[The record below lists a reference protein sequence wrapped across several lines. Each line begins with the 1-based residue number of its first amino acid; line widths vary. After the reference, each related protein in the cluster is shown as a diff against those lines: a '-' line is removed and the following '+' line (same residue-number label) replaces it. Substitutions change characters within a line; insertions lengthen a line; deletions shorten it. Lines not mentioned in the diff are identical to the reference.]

1 MFGYRDCVGEPA
13 SGAEAGAEPAGGAE
27 AAEMQIEGGGEAGG
41 LAGAQSPQLA
51 ANLAGAHLEGACGE
65 EAAGAEAQSPQLAAN
80 LAAAL
85 RPKMRVRM
93 DLAYDGTFFRGWAA
107 QPGLRT
113 VQGELT
119 EALSTILRVP
129 VQLTVAG
136 RTDAGVHAS
145 HQVVHFDV
153 DTEAWQ
159 ALAGR
164 NGVDPAQALRRRT
177 QALLKRAANPKTTSR
192 PELGLVALGESA
204 GNGAD
209 IVVGAV
215 SQVGGDFDARFSALR
230 RTYRYRVADGVA
242 RPDPRLRSSVL
253 WTDQELD
260 LEAMNRSLQPLLGE
274 HEFLSYCKPRQGAS
288 TIRSLLA
295 AAWSRPESGVD
306 AGLAVFE
313 VSADAFCHH
322 MVRSLVG
329 ATLTV
334 GQGRNSEEWPA
345 VLLARR
351 SRELAAPLAP
361 AHGLT
366 LEAITY
372 PEPRRWAEQAQAA
385 RVLRTSAADD

>member
-1 MFGYRDCVGEPA
+1 MFGYRDCVVEPA

-41 LAGAQSPQLA
+41 
-51 ANLAGAHLEGACGE
+51 LAGAHLEGACGE

-242 RPDPRLRSSVL
+242 RHDPRLRSSVL
-253 WTDQELD
+253 WTDEELD

-345 VLLARR
+345 ELLARR

>member
-1 MFGYRDCVGEPA
+1 MFGYRDCVV
-13 SGAEAGAEPAGGAE
+13 EPAGGAE

-41 LAGAQSPQLA
+41 LAGAHLEGACAEEAAGAGAQTPQLA
-51 ANLAGAHLEGACGE
+51 ANL
-65 EAAGAEAQSPQLAAN
+65 P
-80 LAAAL
+80 AAL
-85 RPKMRVRM
+85 RPKVRVRM

-153 DTEAWQ
+153 DDEAWQ
-159 ALAGR
+159 ALSGR

-242 RPDPRLRSSVL
+242 RHDPRLRSSVL

-345 VLLARR
+345 ELLARR

>member
-1 MFGYRDCVGEPA
+1 MFGYRDCVVEPA

-41 LAGAQSPQLA
+41 LAGA
-51 ANLAGAHLEGACGE
+51 HLEGACGE

-80 LAAAL
+80 LAATL

-242 RPDPRLRSSVL
+242 RHDPRLRSSVL

-345 VLLARR
+345 ELLARR

>member
-13 SGAEAGAEPAGGAE
+13 SGAEVGAEVSGAF
-27 AAEMQIEGGGEAGG
+27 AEGVCAEVSGA
-41 LAGAQSPQLA
+41 LAEWARAENGAQT
-51 ANLAGAHLEGACGE
+51 
-65 EAAGAEAQSPQLAAN
+65 PQLAAN

-85 RPKMRVRM
+85 RPKVRVRM

-177 QALLKRAANPKTTSR
+177 QALLKRAANPKVTAR
-192 PELGLVALGESA
+192 PQPGMVALGESA

-242 RPDPRLRSSVL
+242 RHDPRLRSSVL
-253 WTDQELD
+253 WTDEELD

-274 HEFLSYCKPRQGAS
+274 HEFLSYCKPREGAS
-288 TIRSLLA
+288 TIRSLLS

-345 VLLARR
+345 ALLARR

>member
-1 MFGYRDCVGEPA
+1 MFGYRDCVVEPA
-13 SGAEAGAEPAGGAE
+13 SGAEAGVEP
-27 AAEMQIEGGGEAGG
+27 
-41 LAGAQSPQLA
+41 
-51 ANLAGAHLEGACGE
+51 
-65 EAAGAEAQSPQLAAN
+65 AEAQTPQLAAN

-85 RPKMRVRM
+85 RPKVRVRM

-242 RPDPRLRSSVL
+242 RHDPRLRSSVL

-345 VLLARR
+345 ELLARR

>member
-1 MFGYRDCVGEPA
+1 MFGYRDCVVEPA

-41 LAGAQSPQLA
+41 LAGA
-51 ANLAGAHLEGACGE
+51 HLEGACGE

-85 RPKMRVRM
+85 RPKVRVRM

-159 ALAGR
+159 ALSGR

-192 PELGLVALGESA
+192 PEPGLVALGESA

-215 SQVGGDFDARFSALR
+215 SQVGSDFDARFSALPLPRGR
-230 RTYRYRVADGVA
+230 RRGAA
-242 RPDPRLRSSVL
+242 RPPP
-253 WTDQELD
+253 
-260 LEAMNRSLQPLLGE
+260 ALQ
-274 HEFLSYCKPRQGAS
+274 RA
-288 TIRSLLA
+288 
-295 AAWSRPESGVD
+295 VD
-306 AGLAVFE
+306 
-313 VSADAFCHH
+313 
-322 MVRSLVG
+322 
-329 ATLTV
+329 
-334 GQGRNSEEWPA
+334 
-345 VLLARR
+345 
-351 SRELAAPLAP
+351 
-361 AHGLT
+361 
-366 LEAITY
+366 
-372 PEPRRWAEQAQAA
+372 
-385 RVLRTSAADD
+385 

>member
-1 MFGYRDCVGEPA
+1 MFGYRDCVVEPA

-41 LAGAQSPQLA
+41 LAGA
-51 ANLAGAHLEGACGE
+51 HLEGACGE

-85 RPKMRVRM
+85 RPKVRVRM
-93 DLAYDGTFFRGWAA
+93 DLAYDGAFFRGWAA

-242 RPDPRLRSSVL
+242 RHDPRLRSSVL

>member
-1 MFGYRDCVGEPA
+1 MFGYRDCVV
-13 SGAEAGAEPAGGAE
+13 EPAGGAE

-41 LAGAQSPQLA
+41 LAGA
-51 ANLAGAHLEGACGE
+51 HLEGACAE
-65 EAAGAEAQSPQLAAN
+65 EAAGAGAQSPQLAAN

-85 RPKMRVRM
+85 RPKVRVRM

-164 NGVDPAQALRRRT
+164 NGLDPAQALRRRT

-192 PELGLVALGESA
+192 PEPGLVALGESA

-215 SQVGGDFDARFSALR
+215 SQVSGDFDARFSALR

-242 RPDPRLRSSVL
+242 RHDPRLRSSVL

-329 ATLTV
+329 ATLAV

-345 VLLARR
+345 ELLARR

>member
-13 SGAEAGAEPAGGAE
+13 SGAEAGAGPAEGVGGPAGGAE
-27 AAEMQIEGGGEAGG
+27 PAEMQIEDGGEAGR
-41 LAGAQSPQLA
+41 
-51 ANLAGAHLEGACGE
+51 LAGAHLEGACAE
-65 EAAGAEAQSPQLAAN
+65 EVAGAGAQTPQLAAN

-85 RPKMRVRM
+85 RPKVRVRM

-159 ALAGR
+159 ALSGR
-164 NGVDPAQALRRRT
+164 NGLDPAQVLRRRT
-177 QALLKRAANPKTTSR
+177 QALLKRAANPKTTAH
-192 PELGLVALGESA
+192 PQPGLVALGASA

-242 RPDPRLRSSVL
+242 RHDPRLRSSVL
-253 WTDQELD
+253 WTDEELD

-345 VLLARR
+345 ALLARR

>member
-13 SGAEAGAEPAGGAE
+13 SGAEAGAGPAEGVGGP
-27 AAEMQIEGGGEAGG
+27 AEMQIEGSGEAGR
-41 LAGAQSPQLA
+41 
-51 ANLAGAHLEGACGE
+51 LAGAHLEGACAE
-65 EAAGAEAQSPQLAAN
+65 EVAGAGAQTPQLAAN

-85 RPKMRVRM
+85 RPKVRVRM

-159 ALAGR
+159 ALSGR
-164 NGVDPAQALRRRT
+164 NGLDPAQALRRRT

-192 PELGLVALGESA
+192 PEPGLVALGASA

-242 RPDPRLRSSVL
+242 RHDPRQR
-253 WTDQELD
+253 
-260 LEAMNRSLQPLLGE
+260 A
-274 HEFLSYCKPRQGAS
+274 
-288 TIRSLLA
+288 
-295 AAWSRPESGVD
+295 VD
-306 AGLAVFE
+306 
-313 VSADAFCHH
+313 
-322 MVRSLVG
+322 
-329 ATLTV
+329 
-334 GQGRNSEEWPA
+334 
-345 VLLARR
+345 
-351 SRELAAPLAP
+351 
-361 AHGLT
+361 
-366 LEAITY
+366 
-372 PEPRRWAEQAQAA
+372 
-385 RVLRTSAADD
+385 

>member
-1 MFGYRDCVGEPA
+1 M
-13 SGAEAGAEPAGGAE
+13 
-27 AAEMQIEGGGEAGG
+27 
-41 LAGAQSPQLA
+41 
-51 ANLAGAHLEGACGE
+51 
-65 EAAGAEAQSPQLAAN
+65 
-80 LAAAL
+80 
-85 RPKMRVRM
+85 
-93 DLAYDGTFFRGWAA
+93 
-107 QPGLRT
+107 
-113 VQGELT
+113 
-119 EALSTILRVP
+119 
-129 VQLTVAG
+129 
-136 RTDAGVHAS
+136 
-145 HQVVHFDV
+145 
-153 DTEAWQ
+153 
-159 ALAGR
+159 
-164 NGVDPAQALRRRT
+164 
-177 QALLKRAANPKTTSR
+177 
-192 PELGLVALGESA
+192 ALGASA

-215 SQVGGDFDARFSALR
+215 SQVSGDFDARFSALR

-242 RPDPRLRSSVL
+242 RHDPRLRSSVL

-345 VLLARR
+345 ALLARR

>member
-41 LAGAQSPQLA
+41 LAGA
-51 ANLAGAHLEGACGE
+51 HLEGACAE
-65 EAAGAEAQSPQLAAN
+65 EAAGAGAQTPQLAAN

-85 RPKMRVRM
+85 RPKVRVRM

-153 DTEAWQ
+153 DDEAWQ
-159 ALAGR
+159 ALSGR

-242 RPDPRLRSSVL
+242 RHDPRLRSSVL

-345 VLLARR
+345 ELLARR

>member
-1 MFGYRDCVGEPA
+1 
-13 SGAEAGAEPAGGAE
+13 
-27 AAEMQIEGGGEAGG
+27 MQIEGGGEAGG
-41 LAGAQSPQLA
+41 LAGA
-51 ANLAGAHLEGACGE
+51 HLEGACAE
-65 EAAGAEAQSPQLAAN
+65 EAAGAGAQSPQLAAN

-85 RPKMRVRM
+85 RPKVRVRM

-159 ALAGR
+159 ALSGR

-192 PELGLVALGESA
+192 PEPGLVALGESA

-215 SQVGGDFDARFSALR
+215 SQVGSDFDARFSALR

-242 RPDPRLRSSVL
+242 RHDPRLRSSVL

>member
-1 MFGYRDCVGEPA
+1 MFGYRDCIGEPA
-13 SGAEAGAEPAGGAE
+13 KGVGGPAGGAG
-27 AAEMQIEGGGEAGG
+27 ADAE
-41 LAGAQSPQLA
+41 P
-51 ANLAGAHLEGACGE
+51 
-65 EAAGAEAQSPQLAAN
+65 AEAQTPQLAAN

-85 RPKMRVRM
+85 RPKVRVRI

-153 DTEAWQ
+153 DAEAWQ

-192 PELGLVALGESA
+192 PEPGLVALGESA

-242 RPDPRLRSSVL
+242 RHDPRLRSSVL

-345 VLLARR
+345 ALLARR

-366 LEAITY
+366 LEAIAY

>member
-1 MFGYRDCVGEPA
+1 MFGYRDCVVEPA

-41 LAGAQSPQLA
+41 LAGA
-51 ANLAGAHLEGACGE
+51 HLEGACGE
-65 EAAGAEAQSPQLAAN
+65 EAAGAEAQTPQLAAN

-85 RPKMRVRM
+85 RPKVRVRM

-153 DTEAWQ
+153 DAEAWQ

-242 RPDPRLRSSVL
+242 RHDPRLRSSVL

-345 VLLARR
+345 ELLARR

>member
-1 MFGYRDCVGEPA
+1 MFGYRDCVVEPA

-41 LAGAQSPQLA
+41 
-51 ANLAGAHLEGACGE
+51 LAGAHLEGACGE

-242 RPDPRLRSSVL
+242 RHDPRLRSSVL
-253 WTDQELD
+253 WTEQELD

-345 VLLARR
+345 ELLARR

>member
-1 MFGYRDCVGEPA
+1 M
-13 SGAEAGAEPAGGAE
+13 
-27 AAEMQIEGGGEAGG
+27 
-41 LAGAQSPQLA
+41 
-51 ANLAGAHLEGACGE
+51 
-65 EAAGAEAQSPQLAAN
+65 
-80 LAAAL
+80 
-85 RPKMRVRM
+85 
-93 DLAYDGTFFRGWAA
+93 
-107 QPGLRT
+107 
-113 VQGELT
+113 
-119 EALSTILRVP
+119 
-129 VQLTVAG
+129 
-136 RTDAGVHAS
+136 
-145 HQVVHFDV
+145 
-153 DTEAWQ
+153 
-159 ALAGR
+159 
-164 NGVDPAQALRRRT
+164 
-177 QALLKRAANPKTTSR
+177 
-192 PELGLVALGESA
+192 
-204 GNGAD
+204 
-209 IVVGAV
+209 
-215 SQVGGDFDARFSALR
+215 
-230 RTYRYRVADGVA
+230 ADGVA
-242 RPDPRLRSSVL
+242 RHDPRLRSSVL

-345 VLLARR
+345 ALLARR

>member
-1 MFGYRDCVGEPA
+1 M
-13 SGAEAGAEPAGGAE
+13 
-27 AAEMQIEGGGEAGG
+27 
-41 LAGAQSPQLA
+41 
-51 ANLAGAHLEGACGE
+51 
-65 EAAGAEAQSPQLAAN
+65 
-80 LAAAL
+80 
-85 RPKMRVRM
+85 
-93 DLAYDGTFFRGWAA
+93 
-107 QPGLRT
+107 
-113 VQGELT
+113 
-119 EALSTILRVP
+119 
-129 VQLTVAG
+129 
-136 RTDAGVHAS
+136 
-145 HQVVHFDV
+145 
-153 DTEAWQ
+153 
-159 ALAGR
+159 
-164 NGVDPAQALRRRT
+164 LRRRT

-192 PELGLVALGESA
+192 PEPGLVALGASA

-242 RPDPRLRSSVL
+242 RHDPRLRSSVL

-345 VLLARR
+345 ALLARR

>member
-1 MFGYRDCVGEPA
+1 MFGYRDCVVEPA

-41 LAGAQSPQLA
+41 LAGA
-51 ANLAGAHLEGACGE
+51 HLEGACAE
-65 EAAGAEAQSPQLAAN
+65 EAAGAGAQSPQLAAN

-85 RPKMRVRM
+85 RPKVRVRM

-153 DTEAWQ
+153 DAEAWQ

-242 RPDPRLRSSVL
+242 RHDPRLRSSVL

-345 VLLARR
+345 ELLARR

>member
-1 MFGYRDCVGEPA
+1 MFGYRDCVVEPA
-13 SGAEAGAEPAGGAE
+13 SGAEVGAEPAGGAE

-41 LAGAQSPQLA
+41 LAGA
-51 ANLAGAHLEGACGE
+51 HLEGACAE
-65 EAAGAEAQSPQLAAN
+65 EAAGAGAQSPQLAAN

-85 RPKMRVRM
+85 RPKVRVRM

-153 DTEAWQ
+153 DIEAWQ
-159 ALAGR
+159 ALSGR

-242 RPDPRLRSSVL
+242 RHDPRLRSSVL

>member
-1 MFGYRDCVGEPA
+1 MFGYRDCVVEPA

-41 LAGAQSPQLA
+41 LAGAHLEGACAEEAAGAGAQTPQLA
-51 ANLAGAHLEGACGE
+51 ANL
-65 EAAGAEAQSPQLAAN
+65 P
-80 LAAAL
+80 AAL
-85 RPKMRVRM
+85 RPKVRVRM

-153 DTEAWQ
+153 DDEAWQ

-242 RPDPRLRSSVL
+242 RHDPRLRSSVL

-345 VLLARR
+345 ELLARR

>member
-1 MFGYRDCVGEPA
+1 MFGYRDCVVEPA

-41 LAGAQSPQLA
+41 LAGAHLEGACAEEAAGAGAQTPQLA
-51 ANLAGAHLEGACGE
+51 ANL
-65 EAAGAEAQSPQLAAN
+65 P
-80 LAAAL
+80 AAL
-85 RPKMRVRM
+85 RPKVRVRM

-153 DTEAWQ
+153 DDEAWQ
-159 ALAGR
+159 ALSGR

-242 RPDPRLRSSVL
+242 RHDPRLRSSVL

-345 VLLARR
+345 ELLARR

>member
-1 MFGYRDCVGEPA
+1 MFGYRDCVVEPASGAEAGVEPA
-13 SGAEAGAEPAGGAE
+13 SGAEAGAES
-27 AAEMQIEGGGEAGG
+27 AEMQIEGGSEAGG
-41 LAGAQSPQLA
+41 
-51 ANLAGAHLEGACGE
+51 LAGAHLEGACTE
-65 EAAGAEAQSPQLAAN
+65 EAAGAGAQSPQLAAN

-85 RPKMRVRM
+85 RPKVRVRM

-159 ALAGR
+159 ALSGR

-192 PELGLVALGESA
+192 PEPGLVALGESA

-242 RPDPRLRSSVL
+242 RHDPRLRSSVL

-345 VLLARR
+345 ALLARR

>member
-1 MFGYRDCVGEPA
+1 MFGYRDCVVEPA

-41 LAGAQSPQLA
+41 
-51 ANLAGAHLEGACGE
+51 LAGAHLEGACGE

-242 RPDPRLRSSVL
+242 RHDPRLRSSVL

-334 GQGRNSEEWPA
+334 GQGRNSEEGPA
-345 VLLARR
+345 ELLARR

>member
-1 MFGYRDCVGEPA
+1 MFGYRDCVVEPA

-41 LAGAQSPQLA
+41 LAGA
-51 ANLAGAHLEGACGE
+51 HLEGACGE

-85 RPKMRVRM
+85 RPKVRVRI

-153 DTEAWQ
+153 DTEVWQ

-242 RPDPRLRSSVL
+242 RHDPRLRSSVL

-345 VLLARR
+345 ELLARR

>member
-13 SGAEAGAEPAGGAE
+13 SGAEAG
-27 AAEMQIEGGGEAGG
+27 EMQIEGGGEA
-41 LAGAQSPQLA
+41 AG
-51 ANLAGAHLEGACGE
+51 AGAHLEGACAE

-85 RPKMRVRM
+85 RPKVRVRI

-153 DTEAWQ
+153 DTEVWQ

-192 PELGLVALGESA
+192 PEPGLVALGESA

-215 SQVGGDFDARFSALR
+215 SQVSGDFDARFSALR

-242 RPDPRLRSSVL
+242 RHDPRLRSSVL

-260 LEAMNRSLQPLLGE
+260 LDAMNRSLQPLLGE
-274 HEFLSYCKPRQGAS
+274 HEFLSYGTPRRGAS

-345 VLLARR
+345 ELLARR

>member
-1 MFGYRDCVGEPA
+1 MFGYRDCVVEPA
-13 SGAEAGAEPAGGAE
+13 SGAEVGAEPAGGAE
-27 AAEMQIEGGGEAGG
+27 AAEMQIEGGGEAG
-41 LAGAQSPQLA
+41 S
-51 ANLAGAHLEGACGE
+51 LAGAHLEGACAE
-65 EAAGAEAQSPQLAAN
+65 EAAGAGAQSPQLAAN

-85 RPKMRVRM
+85 RPKVRVRM

-153 DTEAWQ
+153 DIEAWQ
-159 ALAGR
+159 ALSGR
-164 NGVDPAQALRRRT
+164 NGLDPAQALRRRT
-177 QALLKRAANPKTTSR
+177 QALLKRAANPKTTAH
-192 PELGLVALGESA
+192 PQPGLVALGESA

-242 RPDPRLRSSVL
+242 RHDPRLRSSVL

-345 VLLARR
+345 ELLARR

>member
-1 MFGYRDCVGEPA
+1 MFGYRDCVVEPA

-41 LAGAQSPQLA
+41 
-51 ANLAGAHLEGACGE
+51 LAGAHLEGACGE

-164 NGVDPAQALRRRT
+164 YGVDPAQALRRRT

-242 RPDPRLRSSVL
+242 RHDPRLRSSVL

-345 VLLARR
+345 ELLARR

>member
-1 MFGYRDCVGEPA
+1 
-13 SGAEAGAEPAGGAE
+13 
-27 AAEMQIEGGGEAGG
+27 MQIEGGGEAGG
-41 LAGAQSPQLA
+41 
-51 ANLAGAHLEGACGE
+51 LAGAHLEGACGE

-93 DLAYDGTFFRGWAA
+93 DLAYDGTFFRGWAT

-192 PELGLVALGESA
+192 PEPGLVALGASA

-242 RPDPRLRSSVL
+242 RHDPRLRSSVL
-253 WTDQELD
+253 WTDEELD

-345 VLLARR
+345 ELLARR

>member
-1 MFGYRDCVGEPA
+1 MFGYRDCVV
-13 SGAEAGAEPAGGAE
+13 EPAGGA
-27 AAEMQIEGGGEAGG
+27 
-41 LAGAQSPQLA
+41 
-51 ANLAGAHLEGACGE
+51 
-65 EAAGAEAQSPQLAAN
+65 AAGAESAEMHTPQLAAN

-85 RPKMRVRM
+85 RPKVRVRM

-192 PELGLVALGESA
+192 PEPGLVALGESA

-230 RTYRYRVADGVA
+230 RTYRYRVGRRGAA
-242 RPDPRLRSSVL
+242 RPPP
-253 WTDQELD
+253 
-260 LEAMNRSLQPLLGE
+260 ALQ
-274 HEFLSYCKPRQGAS
+274 RA
-288 TIRSLLA
+288 
-295 AAWSRPESGVD
+295 VD
-306 AGLAVFE
+306 
-313 VSADAFCHH
+313 
-322 MVRSLVG
+322 
-329 ATLTV
+329 
-334 GQGRNSEEWPA
+334 
-345 VLLARR
+345 
-351 SRELAAPLAP
+351 
-361 AHGLT
+361 
-366 LEAITY
+366 
-372 PEPRRWAEQAQAA
+372 
-385 RVLRTSAADD
+385 

>member
-1 MFGYRDCVGEPA
+1 MFGYRDCVVEPA

-41 LAGAQSPQLA
+41 
-51 ANLAGAHLEGACGE
+51 LAGAHLEGACGE

-153 DTEAWQ
+153 DAEAWQ

-242 RPDPRLRSSVL
+242 RHDPRLRSSVL

-345 VLLARR
+345 ELLARR

>member
-1 MFGYRDCVGEPA
+1 MFGYRDCVVEPA
-13 SGAEAGAEPAGGAE
+13 SGAEVGAEPAGGAE
-27 AAEMQIEGGGEAGG
+27 AAEMQIEGGGEAG
-41 LAGAQSPQLA
+41 S
-51 ANLAGAHLEGACGE
+51 LAGAHLEGACAE
-65 EAAGAEAQSPQLAAN
+65 EAAGAGAQSPQLAAN

-85 RPKMRVRM
+85 RPKVRVRM

-153 DTEAWQ
+153 DIEAWQ
-159 ALAGR
+159 ALSGR
-164 NGVDPAQALRRRT
+164 NGLDPAQALRRRT
-177 QALLKRAANPKTTSR
+177 QALLKRAANPKTTAH
-192 PELGLVALGESA
+192 PQPGLVALGESA

-242 RPDPRLRSSVL
+242 RHDPRLRSSVL

>member
-1 MFGYRDCVGEPA
+1 MFGYRDCVVEPA

-41 LAGAQSPQLA
+41 
-51 ANLAGAHLEGACGE
+51 LAGAHLEGACGE

-242 RPDPRLRSSVL
+242 RHDPRLRSSVL

-372 PEPRRWAEQAQAA
+372 PEPHRWAEQAQAA

>member
-1 MFGYRDCVGEPA
+1 MFGYRDCVVEPA

-41 LAGAQSPQLA
+41 
-51 ANLAGAHLEGACGE
+51 LAGAHLEGACGE

-242 RPDPRLRSSVL
+242 RHDPRLRSSVL

>member
-1 MFGYRDCVGEPA
+1 MFGYRDCVVEPA
-13 SGAEAGAEPAGGAE
+13 SGAEVGAEPAGGAE
-27 AAEMQIEGGGEAGG
+27 AAEMQIEGGGEAG
-41 LAGAQSPQLA
+41 S
-51 ANLAGAHLEGACGE
+51 LAGAHLEGACAE
-65 EAAGAEAQSPQLAAN
+65 EAAGAGAQSPQLAAN

-85 RPKMRVRM
+85 RPKVRVRI

-242 RPDPRLRSSVL
+242 RHDPRLRSSVL